1 MFSHRPRRVS
11 EQALKKL
18 SCTLQNLNGR
28 LVNSGIK
35 SLIESQRVRESVTR
49 ASIRLDMSED
59 NVAGV
64 SLPKFVMREIED
76 SEIQLEKVGVFGG
89 GQIIDQT
96 RDKFKE
102 FLRLVVDIASLQTS
116 FLTLDEVI
124 KVTSRRVNA
133 LEHIVIPRFQ
143 DVVKYIL
150 QELDEQAREEKFT
163 MKKVLDTRQRLEK
176 ESIAMKLASAKAA
189 GGLQAQGGQEE
200 GTMIEEDPDI
210 IF

>member
-1 MFSHRPRRVS
+1 
-11 EQALKKL
+11 
-18 SCTLQNLNGR
+18 
-28 LVNSGIK
+28 
-35 SLIESQRVRESVTR
+35 
-49 ASIRLDMSED
+49 MSED